1 MIEFGIFQEKSKNF
15 QYIIKIRNR
24 NYRKRDKRNNRNN

>member
-24 NYRKRDKRNNRNN
+24 NYRDKRNNRNN